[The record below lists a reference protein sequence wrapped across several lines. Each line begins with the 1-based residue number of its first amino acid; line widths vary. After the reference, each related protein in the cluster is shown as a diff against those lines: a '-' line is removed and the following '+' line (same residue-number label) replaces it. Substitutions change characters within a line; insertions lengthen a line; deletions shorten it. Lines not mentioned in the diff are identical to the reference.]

1 MSHPQEP
8 WATAHYLS
16 PTPPP
21 KQRFSWVMVVAAIII
36 VSLVLF
42 DYVLAHL
49 HRPKPQ
55 GNDLL

>member
-1 MSHPQEP
+1 
-8 WATAHYLS
+8 
-16 PTPPP
+16 
-21 KQRFSWVMVVAAIII
+21 MVVAAIII